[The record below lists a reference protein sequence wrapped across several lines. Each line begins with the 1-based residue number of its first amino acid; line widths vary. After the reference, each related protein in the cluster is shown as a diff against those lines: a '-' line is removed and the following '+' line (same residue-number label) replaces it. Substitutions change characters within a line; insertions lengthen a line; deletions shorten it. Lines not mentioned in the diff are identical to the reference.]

1 MRINTN
7 AQLDEDLGPEIKLQI
22 YGTLNGQSDTRN
34 GKVNTQLKQQ
44 EHRRLN
50 KLSQPNTL
58 KKINK

>member
-44 EHRRLN
+44 ERRN
-50 KLSQPNTL
+50 
-58 KKINK
+58 